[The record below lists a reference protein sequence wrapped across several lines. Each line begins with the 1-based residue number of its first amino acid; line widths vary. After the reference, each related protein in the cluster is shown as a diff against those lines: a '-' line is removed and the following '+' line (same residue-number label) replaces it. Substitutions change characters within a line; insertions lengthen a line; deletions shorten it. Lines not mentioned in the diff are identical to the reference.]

1 MKAQRK
7 NAKLFMRPHV
17 PPNMSKNGL
26 ASLLEILNV
35 KNYQLS
41 SAELGARL
49 KKVSNMA
56 DNFQRVHFV
65 HYLYKMSC
73 TKRAF

>member
-1 MKAQRK
+1 MAKLSKKSKKYSILGMILWVKAQRK

-41 SAELGARL
+41 SAVLGARL
-49 KKVSNMA
+49 KKVSNG
-56 DNFQRVHFV
+56 
-65 HYLYKMSC
+65 
-73 TKRAF
+73 

>member
-41 SAELGARL
+41 SVELGARL
-49 KKVSNMA
+49 RKVGKG
-56 DNFQRVHFV
+56 
-65 HYLYKMSC
+65 L
-73 TKRAF
+73 